1 MFEKPCQCPPLGMA
15 PELELLSPSTAQTHL
30 PHELD
35 RPTHDVPSPHKAP
48 VSKDDDTDPE
58 DAEIGENEAVDHS
71 SLPREHDSSRR
82 KQRDNAA
89 LDAFLSQ
96 HGDELLAK
104 SKEKRTAEDEEDC
117 LSLKQL
123 LERQE
128 STRIISNPRQYQ
140 TDLFETA
147 KARNTIAVLETGSG
161 KTLIAVML
169 LRHIID
175 QELEDRAN
183 NLPSRIAFFL
193 VSEAFQLYAWG

>member
-1 MFEKPCQCPPLGMA
+1 MA
-15 PELELLSPSTAQTHL
+15 PEIELLSPSYAQTPL
-30 PHELD
+30 PRELD
-35 RPTHDVPSPHKAP
+35 RPTQNKPSLEQPP
-48 VSKDDDTDPE
+48 TLNNDDTGPE
-58 DAEIGENEAVDHS
+58 EAEIGDDELVDNL
-71 SLPREHDSSRR
+71 SLPPEQDSSTRN
-82 KQRDNAA
+82 QRDNAA
-89 LDAFLSQ
+89 LDAFLSE

-104 SKEKRTAEDEEDC
+104 SKDKKVAEDEEDC

-183 NLPSRIAFFL
+183 NLPPRIAFFL
-193 VSEAFQLYAWG
+193 VSGPF

>member
-1 MFEKPCQCPPLGMA
+1 MA
-15 PELELLSPSTAQTHL
+15 PEVEVLSPTSALTRLPLELD
-30 PHELD
+30 D
-35 RPTHDVPSPHKAP
+35 RTQDVPT
-48 VSKDDDTDPE
+48 SKKPRMSNNDDTEPE
-58 DAEIGENEAVDHS
+58 DAEIGDDEIEDPTPTAEQDGS
-71 SLPREHDSSRR
+71 FR
-82 KQRDNAA
+82 KKRDNARFEE
-89 LDAFLSQ
+89 FLSS
-96 HGDELLAK
+96 HASELASESKDMRVAK
-104 SKEKRTAEDEEDC
+104 EDEDC

-147 KARNTIAVLETGSG
+147 KARNTIAVLDTGSG

-183 NLPSRIAFFL
+183 NLPPRIAFFL
-193 VSEAFQLYAWG
+193 VSARSHWLARC